1 MFDICLKGGSVYT
14 GGCFKQTHVYIKGEK
29 IALISEEILSAR
41 RVVDCSGLLV
51 MPGIIDPH
59 VHMALDLGFA
69 KSCDDFDSGSLA
81 AIRGG
86 VTTILDFLDPITSE
100 VMLQNAFQ
108 TRQRLAEH
116 SRIDYGFHATLG
128 HFTGD
133 VEELVTGVKALGM
146 NSVKV
151 FTTYS
156 ESDRMVPDAVLKTLL
171 DQPVITMVHAEAD
184 DLVHADWR
192 DIGTYEDSRPLA
204 AELKAL
210 DQLIQFQG
218 AGTLYVVHVSS
229 GSGVQKLMQ
238 RERVFIESCPHYFSL
253 TKDVFKRPDGGLYLM
268 APPLRSAAESEK
280 LKGLID
286 QVHTIGTDHCPFTQA
301 EKLGSPDASRIPKGV
316 GGIETS
322 FLVMYNLFGERI
334 IDKMTR
340 QVAEIFGLAHK
351 GQLLPDYDA
360 DVFLFDPKGVTDI
373 GLSGACD
380 YSIYEGSALS
390 GKVISTLLRGTF
402 ALENGV
408 IHDTKGKYIRS
419 SLDESTG

>member
-1 MFDICLKGGSVYT
+1 MFDICLKGGSVCT
-14 GGCFKQTHVYIKGEK
+14 EGHFKQTHVYIKGEK
-29 IALISEEILSAR
+29 IALISEAFMDAR

-69 KSCDDFDSGSLA
+69 KSCDDFESGSLA

-86 VTTILDFLDPITSE
+86 VTTMLDFLDPITSE
-100 VMLQNAFQ
+100 EKLQSAFE
-108 TRQRLAEH
+108 TRLKLAER

-133 VEELVTGVKALGM
+133 VGQLVIGTKALGM

-156 ESDRMVPDAVLKTLL
+156 ESDRKVPEAVLKTLL
-171 DQPVITMVHAEAD
+171 DQSIVTMVHAEAD
-184 DLVHADWR
+184 DLVQSTWH
-192 DIGTYEDSRPLA
+192 DIGTYEDSRPLS

-210 DQLIQFQG
+210 DRLIQLQG

-229 GSGVQKLMQ
+229 GSGVQKLSG
-238 RERVFIESCPHYFSL
+238 RERILIESCPHYFAL
-253 TKDVFKRPDGGLYLM
+253 TKDVFKRLDGGLYLM

-286 QVHTIGTDHCPFTQA
+286 QIHTIGTDHCPFTKA
-301 EKLGSPDASRIPKGV
+301 EKLGSQDASSIPKGV
-316 GGIETS
+316 GGIGTS

-340 QVAEIFGLAHK
+340 QVAETFGLVHK
-351 GQLLPDYDA
+351 GQLLPGFDA
-360 DVFLFDPKGVTDI
+360 DVFLFDPKGVTTI
-373 GLSGACD
+373 GLSGTCD

-390 GKVISTLLRGTF
+390 GKVVSTLIRGTF
-402 ALENGV
+402 ALENG
-408 IHDTKGKYIRS
+408 IIRDTKGKYIRS
-419 SLDESTG
+419 GQDESAG